1 MDNKKYIIVEFDDG
15 LQLIPAAWFNADT
28 FSSIWPSHFNTKLRI
43 NKAIITR
50 EMPQQRTD
58 WEEISIKKVFGTA
71 NTYAEGIEKLSL
83 AEDTSNVDEA
93 GISSN
98 ELREREKKRRRINA
112 KKNFSS
118 SSEDDVCSNKEN
130 KVTRVKTLPAF
141 PQKQHFVS
149 NDKKLPSTSTQ
160 VTRNVLCE
168 NTSFKTISRND
179 ISDNEIVTNS
189 NISSIKNSALHT
201 EDENVYTHEFKKII
215 LRKLNKI
222 LYKMETIEK
231 NIEMFDKK
239 VQYSNQPCIAQKS
252 NIQFPIG
259 TLPELTLFEEQ
270 LQDMKFKEDVLNT
283 FYLVGGHSAHI
294 MIRNIFKTAITDN
307 FATQFTWTGKK
318 NKRCF
323 KDLGLSKLII
333 QAVRMSYKEMTEN
346 EFAEYASKWLAQ
358 ATVRIARQKKEEKHS
373 D

>member
-179 ISDNEIVTNS
+179 
-189 NISSIKNSALHT
+189 
-201 EDENVYTHEFKKII
+201 ENVYTHEFKKII